1 MGEEENS
8 SVDAALVT
16 SACLCPRP
24 APFSTDSRAVNRV
37 LGNLVVEE
45 DPAFGG
51 GHLLVSGKS
60 RARLHVFLQVP
71 VRALAWETPRP
82 SHCACA
88 ADVANPCTLYL
99 LQATRPT
106 HSNFQWLLM
115 TQPSAF
121 SRLQA

>member
-60 RARLHVFLQVP
+60 RARLHGSCGCLSVYGLGNHH
-71 VRALAWETPRP
+71 VRRMSL
-82 SHCACA
+82 
-88 ADVANPCTLYL
+88 
-99 LQATRPT
+99 T
-106 HSNFQWLLM
+106 HVLSICCRQQDRHTAIFNGC
-115 TQPSAF
+115 
-121 SRLQA
+121 